1 MPLDDLNGKTAF
13 VTGGAS
19 GIGLAMAR
27 SFAARGAN
35 VMLADIEEGPLEA
48 ALAEL
53 RTLNTGVDGIVLDV
67 SDRAAMQ
74 AAAARTVERFGKV
87 HIVCN
92 NAGIGAGGPMEEVTA
107 SDWEWCIDVNLKGVV
122 WGIEAFVPLIKA
134 HGEGGHVVNTAS
146 MAGLIPVPGFGP
158 YTATKYAVVG
168 MSEDLAME
176 LGPFGI
182 GVSVLCP
189 GFVKTNIGTSRRT
202 RGAKYGEGGDKAADQ
217 EAIGESNAAIEA
229 GIPAQ
234 AVGERV
240 VECIL
245 ENRLYAFT
253 HPEIA
258 PVVTQRFERIAA
270 DFAAAETSPAL
281 GAIPRE
287 VKERQLAA
295 VTQVRLAQGGGGED

>member
-1 MPLDDLNGKTAF
+1 MPIDDLAGKTAF
-13 VTGGAS
+13 ITGGAS
-19 GIGLAMAR
+19 GIGLAMAK
-27 SFAARGAN
+27 SFGARGAN
-35 VMLADIEEGPLEA
+35 VMLADIEEEPLKEA
-48 ALAEL
+48 IKLL
-53 RTLNTGVDGIVLDV
+53 SKTNTQVDGVLLDV

-74 AAAARTVERFGKV
+74 DAAQKTIERFGKV

-107 SDWEWCIDVNLKGVV
+107 SDWEWSIDVNLKGVA
-122 WGIEAFVPLIKA
+122 WGIEAFVPLIKE

-146 MAGLIPVPGFGP
+146 MAGLVPIPGFGP

-168 MSEDLAME
+168 MSEDLSME
-176 LGPFGI
+176 LEPFGI

-189 GFVKTNIGTSRRT
+189 GFVATQIGNSRRT
-202 RGAKYGEGGDKAADQ
+202 RSAAKYGEGNEPDQ
-217 EAIGESNAAIEA
+217 DSIAQASDAVAA
-229 GIPAQ
+229 GIPAD

-253 HPEIA
+253 HGEFKDA
-258 PVVTQRFERIAA
+258 TAARFARMAE
-270 DFAAAETSPAL
+270 DFDSISNSD
-281 GAIPRE
+281 AINSVDPE

-295 VTQVRLAQGGGGED
+295 SAAIQEAQNLGNS

>member
-1 MPLDDLNGKTAF
+1 MALESFEGKTAF
-13 VTGGAS
+13 ITGGAS
-19 GIGLAMAR
+19 GIGFAMAK

-35 VMLADIEEGPLEA
+35 VMLADIEEGPLQA

-53 RTLNTGVDGIVLDV
+53 RKTNAGVDGIVLDV
-67 SDRAAMQ
+67 SDREAMQ
-74 AAAARTVERFGKV
+74 AAARRTVERFGKV

-92 NAGIGAGGPMEEVTA
+92 NAGIGAGGPMDEVTA
-107 SDWEWCIDVNLKGVV
+107 SDWDWCIDVNLKGVA

-168 MSEDLAME
+168 MSEDLVLE
-176 LGPFGI
+176 LAPFGI

-202 RGAKYGEGGDKAADQ
+202 RGEKYGEAADKAADQ
-217 EAIGESNAAIEA
+217 EAIAGSNGAIEA
-229 GIPAQ
+229 GIPAE

-253 HPEIA
+253 HPEFDTL
-258 PVVTQRFERIAA
+258 VTDRFGRISA
-270 DFAAAETSPAL
+270 DFAAAGSSVAL
-281 GAIPRE
+281 GTIPAE
-287 VKERQLAA
+287 VKARQLSA
-295 VTQVRLAQGGGGED
+295 VTQMVGERSGGE

>member
-1 MPLDDLNGKTAF
+1 MPITDFAGKTAF
-13 VTGGAS
+13 ITGGAS

-35 VMLADIEEGPLEA
+35 VMLADIEEAPLKA
-48 ALAEL
+48 AIEL
-53 RTLNTGVDGIVLDV
+53 LSKTNAQVDGVLLDV
-67 SDRAAMQ
+67 SDRDAMR
-74 AAAARTVERFGKV
+74 AAAAKTVERFGKV

-92 NAGIGAGGPMEEVTA
+92 NAGIGAGGPMEEVTQ
-107 SDWEWCIDVNLKGVV
+107 SDWEWSIDVNLKGVV
-122 WGIEAFVPLIKA
+122 WGIEAFVPLIKE

-146 MAGLIPVPGFGP
+146 MAGLVPVPGFGP

-168 MSEDLAME
+168 MSEDLSLE
-176 LGPFGI
+176 LESFGI

-202 RGAKYGEGGDKAADQ
+202 RSEKYGDDKADNQ
-217 EAIGESNAAIEA
+217 NAITQSGGAIES
-229 GIPAQ
+229 GIPAE

-253 HPEIA
+253 HPEFTA
-258 PVVTQRFERIAA
+258 YTEARFSRIAE
-270 DFAAAETSPAL
+270 DFAAAEASASVGSVPK
-281 GAIPRE
+281 E

-295 VTQVRLAQGGGGED
+295 VEALRAVSD